1 VSEPRRFLPLLA
13 ATAAL
18 ILLHQVLDLA
28 TLLPGSDLGT
38 PAGRVRQLLA
48 LAARSPGLLVADLLL
63 IWAAIGW
70 GATGGLRKLAV
81 AHLVLGVVL
90 LVLLPF
96 FLLDAGRVAGTFG
109 GAESVAFRVITA
121 RTLLVLSLFGAG
133 SLVASRTLRS
143 LSQSPRGPP

>member
-1 VSEPRRFLPLLA
+1 MIEPRRFLPLLA

-18 ILLHQVLDLA
+18 ILLHQVLDVA
-28 TLLPGSDLGT
+28 TLLPGSDLAT

-48 LAARSPGLLVADLLL
+48 LSARSPGLLVADLLL

-70 GATGGLRKLAV
+70 GAAAGLRKLAV

-96 FLLDAGRVAGTFG
+96 FLLDAGRVAASFG

-121 RTLLVLSLFGAG
+121 RTLLVLSLFGVG